1 MEGTGIKGYRET
13 GGNLGV
19 LMLRRPVGDVV
30 EFLFVSLWDSIAGI
44 RAFAGDEYE
53 RAVFYPEDDRF
64 LVDRDLHV
72 DHYEVVARDFPGASS

>member
-19 LMLRRPVGDVV
+19 FMLRRPVADVV
-30 EFLFVSLWDSIAGI
+30 EFLFVSLWESTAAI

-72 DHYEVVARDFPGASS
+72 NHYEVAATDFPGEST